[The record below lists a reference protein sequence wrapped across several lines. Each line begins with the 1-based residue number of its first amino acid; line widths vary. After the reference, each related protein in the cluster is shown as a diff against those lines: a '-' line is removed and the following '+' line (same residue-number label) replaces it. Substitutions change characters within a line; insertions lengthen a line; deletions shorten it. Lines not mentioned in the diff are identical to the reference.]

1 VVSYKTAVRAII
13 WTVIIIFA
21 VLLILR
27 AKEYLVVVLGGLGG
41 AGALLVGTRARE
53 EKELKERT
61 DNLKDRVNKRR
72 SGPLLILCVLGLL
85 FCRPAAALY
94 IPDDYETLKEYY
106 IEADQDLTEALE
118 IIDEY
123 EALYQKT
130 IEEYKRAKWCLVAGA
145 YVDESAH
152 LKLGVGK
159 KQDNYLV
166 SVGGVYQDSFGVY
179 CEAVVWI
186 QSPF

>member
-1 VVSYKTAVRAII
+1 MANYKTIVRLII
-13 WTVIIIFA
+13 WTVIIIFT

-27 AKEYLVVVLGGLGG
+27 AKEYFVVVLGGLGG
-41 AGALLVGTRARE
+41 AGALLVAK

-61 DNLKDRVNKRR
+61 DNLKDRVIKRR
-72 SGPLLILCVLGLL
+72 AGPLLILCVLGLL

-106 IEADQDLTEALE
+106 IAADQDLTEALE

-152 LKLGVGK
+152 VKLGLGK
-159 KQDNYLV
+159 KWDNYLV
-166 SVGGVYQDSFGVY
+166 SLGGVYQDSFGLY
-179 CEAVVWI
+179 CEAVVWL